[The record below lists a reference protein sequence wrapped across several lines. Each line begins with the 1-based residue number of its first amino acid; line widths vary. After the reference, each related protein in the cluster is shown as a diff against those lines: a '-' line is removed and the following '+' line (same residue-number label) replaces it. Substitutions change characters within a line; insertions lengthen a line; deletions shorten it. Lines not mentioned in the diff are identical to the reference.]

1 MTKIFVTLPVTD
13 LERAKAYYT
22 ALGCSLNPLFSD
34 ENAACFV
41 WSEDI
46 YFMAGT
52 REMFATLTD
61 RAVVDP
67 REGASALVS
76 LSRDSRE
83 AVDAV
88 VEAGTGAGGTAGEPQ
103 DLGFMYAR
111 DLFDPDG
118 NGVQF
123 MYMEPDAVEQGPDAY
138 VTDQGAAQS

>member
-1 MTKIFVTLPVTD
+1 VTKIFVTVPVTD
-13 LERAKAYYT
+13 LERAKVYYT
-22 ALGCSLNPLFSD
+22 ALGCSFNPLFSD
-34 ENAACFV
+34 ENAACFL

-46 YFMAGT
+46 YLMLGT

-67 REGASALVS
+67 RQGASALIS

-88 VEAGTGAGGTAGEPQ
+88 VEAGLGAGGSAPGDPQ

-118 NGVQF
+118 NGIQF
-123 MYMEPDAVEQGPDAY
+123 LYMEPAAAEQGPGADAA
-138 VTDQGAAQS
+138 GAAQS